1 MTELQVT
8 DAGAASQL
16 IGYGLQPRLRPA
28 STPLYAQLVER
39 HQGDVGFR
47 DLVEHIADG
56 LGLVVL
62 DVSGA
67 SGITLAAVEGSAFE
81 LRLADYRSNL
91 SADDRLL
98 HGLIHVGIA
107 AYSYP
112 TSASLTEDDVR
123 QASVAEVEAF
133 IRAGCMSLQERAG
146 SADPSTDQPETEQAW
161 RLYLR
166 RQSTRDT
173 ADGRVGVS
181 TTMGMV
187 KYAFERL
194 VAAGLATRASD
205 ADGGTY
211 RLLGRYRIGVR
222 ELAAT
227 TAYRELMDAMTDHT
241 SDTAAADHTTH
252 TSDTAAADHTT
263 HTSDS
268 AAAGH
273 HSTGHD
279 TD

>member
-1 MTELQVT
+1 MTELAVP

-16 IGYGLQPRLRPA
+16 LGYGLQPRLRPA

-39 HQGDVGFR
+39 YQGDVAFR

-62 DVSGA
+62 DVSGP
-67 SGITLAAVEGSAFE
+67 SGVTLASTEGSPFE
-81 LRLADYRSNL
+81 LRLTDYRANL

-107 AYSYP
+107 AYGYP
-112 TSASLTEDDVR
+112 TSASLTDDDVR
-123 QASVAEVEAF
+123 QASVQEVEAF
-133 IRAGCMSLQERAG
+133 VRAACLRLQERSGGA
-146 SADPSTDQPETEQAW
+146 ADPSADQPETEQAW

-166 RQSTRDT
+166 RQATRDT

-181 TTMGMV
+181 TTTGMV

-194 VAAGLATRASD
+194 VSAGLATRASD

-227 TAYRELMDAMTDHT
+227 AAYRELMEAMTEQ
-241 SDTAAADHTTH
+241 TTGP
-252 TSDTAAADHTT
+252 DN
-263 HTSDS
+263 
-268 AAAGH
+268 
-273 HSTGHD
+273 
-279 TD
+279 